1 MFRDNSHPPGPQS
14 WRKRLFVGHSKGIG
28 IQYLCRLHQF
38 IVTPTDCIRLFI
50 HDPIISEFHIFG
62 GELLS
67 IMPEDTLSQEE
78 GDHRFR
84 TFLNLP
90 GFCQF
95 SNKVLKISIILNQS
109 VENEAVDVTG
119 G

>member
-1 MFRDNSHPPGPQS
+1 
-14 WRKRLFVGHSKGIG
+14 
-28 IQYLCRLHQF
+28 
-38 IVTPTDCIRLFI
+38 
-50 HDPIISEFHIFG
+50 
-62 GELLS
+62 
-67 IMPEDTLSQEE
+67 MPEDTLSQEE

-119 G
+119 GRILGKNGIEKRGVPNRTDNQLVDFLGRFGTNEDNIDPQENKKKNGRDKENGLDLQRGFPFK